1 MLKKLLILIIVLFSI
16 IISSC
21 SFQDTYKIENKQKEN
36 QISFIA
42 PVQGKDLEGF
52 KERNLKRDFN
62 SYPDV
67 IENFVTE
74 ELALKIAMTL
84 VGDEKFFRNETK
96 YYIDYMENYN
106 AYFVCIMPDNDY
118 QLGGDYNAMISKK
131 NGAILKSWSGE

>member
-96 YYIDYMENYN
+96 YYIDYMK
-106 AYFVCIMPDNDY
+106 MD
-118 QLGGDYNAMISKK
+118 L
-131 NGAILKSWSGE
+131 